1 MEGLGGGEKW
11 LKYYYLSKECLS
23 LGNLFAKLESSYSY
37 VKEWNEYIW
46 MVQVV
51 RPWKDHESECA
62 VGYLYIP
69 EQVQCGQK
77 SGD

>member
-1 MEGLGGGEKW
+1 M
-11 LKYYYLSKECLS
+11 LKSEMNIYE
-23 LGNLFAKLESSYSY
+23 
-37 VKEWNEYIW
+37 V
-46 MVQVV
+46 VQVV

-69 EQVQCGQK
+69 GQVQCGQK